1 MQDRAARAT
10 MLIRVSIAEVFDAFV
25 RPEKLTRFWLE
36 AASAPLA
43 KDARVTWRFMV
54 PGATETVTVTDFAAP
69 GRIAFDWS
77 DGRGSR
83 FSRAWTWRHAS
94 HRGGDRFQ
102 RRHGNRRDRRCH
114 GRLQHRPVRSQDAVG
129 DRPLGASCPGQSRA
143 DHSIA
148 GWTREWRLT
157 RLFPGPDLVSTC
169 D

>member
-36 AASAPLA
+36 AASGPLA

-77 DGRGSR
+77 DGLHVDLGFREHGPGVTQVTAEVTGFSADTGIAEIVDATEGFSIVLCDLKTLLETGHSAHLVRDKAELITASLAGRGS
-83 FSRAWTWRHAS
+83 
-94 HRGGDRFQ
+94 
-102 RRHGNRRDRRCH
+102 
-114 GRLQHRPVRSQDAVG
+114 
-129 DRPLGASCPGQSRA
+129 GA
-143 DHSIA
+143 
-148 GWTREWRLT
+148 
-157 RLFPGPDLVSTC
+157 
-169 D
+169 